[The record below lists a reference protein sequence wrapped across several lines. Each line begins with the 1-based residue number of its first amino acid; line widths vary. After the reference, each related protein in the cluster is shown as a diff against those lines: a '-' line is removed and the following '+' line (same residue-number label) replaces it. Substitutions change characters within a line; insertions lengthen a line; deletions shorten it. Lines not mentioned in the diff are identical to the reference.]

1 MPSKYFNRIEAE
13 ELVGNQLCTLV
24 PCSGVPRETKCT
36 VVGADGSN
44 PDQFLI
50 AVEWHL
56 TDRIKPSVDWFTKDE
71 HDKYL
76 TSNEGTQ

>member
-13 ELVGNQLCTLV
+13 ELVGNQLRTLV
-24 PCSGVPRETKCT
+24 LYSGVPRETECT
-36 VVGADGSN
+36 VVGADDSN
-44 PDQFLI
+44 PEQFLI

-56 TDRIKPSVDWFTKDE
+56 TDRIKPLVDWFTKDE